1 MTCEQCL
8 HKDVCRDTGTNYSEK
23 GGAEQ
28 CYFFIEEKAFIE
40 RAINDLIRKLS
51 NVIVKTKDSDIL

>member
-28 CYFFIEEKAFIE
+28 CYFFIEEKTFIA
-40 RAINDLIRKLS
+40 RAIEELIQKLS
-51 NVIVKTKDSDIL
+51 KVIIDSKK

>member
-8 HKDVCRDTGTNYSEK
+8 HKEVCRDTGTNYSEK

-28 CYFFIEEKAFIE
+28 CYFFIEEKEFIR
-40 RAINDLIRKLS
+40 RAINELIDKLAK
-51 NVIVKTKDSDIL
+51 VMVK